1 MRQSIYIL
9 NVIAPRACILQPD
22 QNRLHARQYMK
33 LKPTSARA
41 FFDQLSPEFSLRLF
55 DAFSDIR
62 FFIKD
67 AQGIYMH
74 ASRVMHLAHGIAD
87 TSGIVGRTD
96 HDFIPAYLADHYTR
110 DDHAVLAGKE
120 IWGRVEMVLRHPNCP
135 DWYVTSKTPLRDKD
149 GRIVGLA
156 GVSRDLQR
164 ATRIA
169 TPFVQLTPVLNH
181 IRDHFASP
189 LKVETLAQLAGM
201 SARSFQR
208 HFKRAF
214 QLTPTAYVRQFRIGK
229 ACQMLIE
236 TDETITTIALET
248 GFSDHSH
255 LVREFARTIN
265 TTPGAYRKKYRGS

>member
-1 MRQSIYIL
+1 MRM
-9 NVIAPRACILQPD
+9 
-22 QNRLHARQYMK
+22 HE
-33 LKPTSARA
+33 T
-41 FFDQLSPEFSLRLF
+41 LSPSVDFLAQLAPGYELRLF
-55 DAFSDIR
+55 DAYQDTR

-67 AQGIYMH
+67 SQGIYRY
-74 ASRVMHLAHGIAD
+74 ASRIMHLAHGFANPE
-87 TSGIVGRTD
+87 GVLGRTD

-110 DDHAVLAGKE
+110 DDERVLAGEE
-120 IWGRVEMVLRHPNCP
+120 IWGRVEIVMRHPASP
-135 DWYVTSKTPLRDKD
+135 DWYVTSKIPLRGRD
-149 GRIVGLA
+149 GRVVGLA
-156 GVSRDLQR
+156 GISRDLQK
-164 ATRIA
+164 AARIA

-265 TTPGAYRKKYRGS
+265 ATPGAYRKKYRGS

>member
-1 MRQSIYIL
+1 MR
-9 NVIAPRACILQPD
+9 P
-22 QNRLHARQYMK
+22 
-33 LKPTSARA
+33 KPSSVRE
-41 FFDQLSPEFSLRLF
+41 FFDQLGPESALPLF
-55 DAFSDIR
+55 DAFSDTR

-67 AQGIYMH
+67 TRGIYMH

-87 TSGIVGRTD
+87 PSGIVGRTD

-110 DDHAVLAGKE
+110 DDHEVLAGKE

-135 DWYVTSKTPLRDKD
+135 DWYVTSKIPLRAKD
-149 GRIVGLA
+149 GRIIGLA
-156 GVSRDLQR
+156 GVSRDLQQ
-164 ATRIA
+164 AARIA
-169 TPFVQLTPVLNH
+169 TPFVQLTPALDH

-189 LKVETLAQLAGM
+189 VEVDTLAQLAGM

-208 HFKRAF
+208 HFKKAF

-236 TDETITTIALET
+236 SDETITTIAFET

-255 LVREFARTIN
+255 LVREFTRNLN
-265 TTPGAYRKKYRGS
+265 TTPGAYRKKYREA